1 MQHMQHMQPVLGGFP
16 VSNQQ
21 QQHPAPPRI
30 WWAPITQSGLSV
42 LNQAIALGVDADGSP
57 LYACRMAYEGGMQVG
72 KLRRDSSGVAAYI
85 SYGGTERVSHCN
97 HHENVQVLCG
107 DRGAVELLRVD
118 GRLVSAFVATIAPVE
133 AGRESNGNPLF
144 VAVTADRG
152 IGIGTQVGKC
162 GMHLQGMSYGF
173 MGKERSSECFLILV
187 HAHLNRGF
195 SQTHLSHQPAYIQ
208 PHARDV
214 TLEFSNHN
222 VQPHDH
228 QHQHQHGHVD
238 HGRPIFNA
246 PPPQVAVFW
255 RQGSAHAFP
264 DNAIPIGTD
273 KDGGALFAARIQMEG
288 SLQVGKARST
298 GGCFIGYGG
307 KEVHFEHGFEVLC
320 GDPFSVTWARQEGAF
335 SHTRLEGL
343 VPIEAGHES
352 DGTTLYI
359 GVHRGCDGEQVGKC
373 SARLDDGV
381 HYGLFGS
388 EIVAPDYFVA
398 AYRSS
403 C

>member
-1 MQHMQHMQPVLGGFP
+1 MQPILGGFP

-21 QQHPAPPRI
+21 QQHPTHRI
-30 WWAPITQSGLSV
+30 WWAPISQNGQSV
-42 LNQAIALGVDADGSP
+42 LDQAIALGVDADGSP
-57 LYACRMAYEGGMQVG
+57 LYACRMTYEGGMQVG
-72 KLRRDSSGVAAYI
+72 KLRRDSSGVTAYV
-85 SYGGTERVSHCN
+85 SYAGKERVSHCSN
-97 HHENVQVLCG
+97 QDNVQVLCG
-107 DRGAVELLRVD
+107 DRGAVQLLRVD
-118 GRLVSAFVATIAPVE
+118 GRLVPAFVATIAPIE
-133 AGRESNGNPLF
+133 AGRESNGDPLF
-144 VAVTADRG
+144 VAVTADRS

-162 GMHLQGMSYGF
+162 GMHLHGGMSYGF
-173 MGKERSSECFLILV
+173 MGKERSTESFLILV
-187 HAHLNRGF
+187 HAQNLNHGF
-195 SQTHLSHQPAYIQ
+195 NQTHTHLSHQPAYIQ

-214 TLEFSNHN
+214 TLEFSNHYA
-222 VQPHDH
+222 QPHDH
-228 QHQHQHGHVD
+228 HHGHVD
-238 HGRPIFNA
+238 HGRPVFNA
-246 PPPQVAVFW
+246 PSPQVAVFW
-255 RQGSAHAFP
+255 RQASSHAFP
-264 DNAIPIGTD
+264 NNAIPIGTD

-288 SLQVGKARST
+288 SVQVGKARNT
-298 GGCFIGYGG
+298 GGCFIGYAG

-320 GDPFSVTWARQEGAF
+320 GDPFSVTWARQDGAF

-373 SARLDDGV
+373 SARLHDGV

-398 AYRSS
+398 AYRPS